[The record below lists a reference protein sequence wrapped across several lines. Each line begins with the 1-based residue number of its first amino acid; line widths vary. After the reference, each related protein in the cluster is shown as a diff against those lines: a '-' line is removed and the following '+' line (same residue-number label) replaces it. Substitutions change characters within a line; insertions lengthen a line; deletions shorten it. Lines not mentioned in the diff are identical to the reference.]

1 MLRNYA
7 SLLASEKL
15 SNPTAWLKFGLFS
28 VGLGQSFA
36 FVLVPPLAR
45 DLGLSVIETS
55 TIFSISAIA
64 WAITSASWGRASD
77 QYGRRNIAV
86 IGLIGYSISIIAL
99 ITPLFL
105 VEKNVLDLAY
115 LLPLLIL
122 GRLINGLIGSATRP
136 AAFAYMADITD
147 RSKRTKKFARLES
160 SFLVG
165 TIMGPLIGGF
175 LFLYSQTLPFYV
187 FSLCGGIS
195 AIGIFV
201 SFPKDIAQRKTERS
215 ASKLSYKDS
224 SIWPFLLIAA
234 MFSLCQASLLQ
245 SIGFFVTDVFS
256 DEKDLPLV
264 ISLTFVVLSIS
275 TVVSQYVFTDLK
287 PITNNK
293 LLIYGTFLVTI
304 SYLLAAS
311 SSSIAMFYLSMMIN
325 GFGAGMFRPA
335 NASALSIAQTPDDQ
349 GTAAGYLGS
358 VMPIGHVLTPLIAM
372 PIYQLGPEYLYFF
385 SSFLC
390 FTSLLFII
398 GHPILRHNEQTSF
411 TSS

>member
-215 ASKLSYKDS
+215 TSKLSYKDS

-234 MFSLCQASLLQ
+234 MFSLCHDK
-245 SIGFFVTDVFS
+245 GKT
-256 DEKDLPLV
+256 
-264 ISLTFVVLSIS
+264 
-275 TVVSQYVFTDLK
+275 
-287 PITNNK
+287 
-293 LLIYGTFLVTI
+293 
-304 SYLLAAS
+304 
-311 SSSIAMFYLSMMIN
+311 
-325 GFGAGMFRPA
+325 
-335 NASALSIAQTPDDQ
+335 
-349 GTAAGYLGS
+349 
-358 VMPIGHVLTPLIAM
+358 
-372 PIYQLGPEYLYFF
+372 
-385 SSFLC
+385 
-390 FTSLLFII
+390 
-398 GHPILRHNEQTSF
+398 
-411 TSS
+411 

>member
-1 MLRNYA
+1 M
-7 SLLASEKL
+7 
-15 SNPTAWLKFGLFS
+15 SNPSAWLKFGLFS

-64 WAITSASWGRASD
+64 WAFTSASWGRASD
-77 QYGRRNIAV
+77 LYGRRNIAV

-136 AAFAYMADITD
+136 AAFAYIADITD

-165 TIMGPLIGGF
+165 TIMGPMIGGF

-187 FSLCGGIS
+187 FSFCGGVS
-195 AIGIFV
+195 AIGIYL
-201 SFPKDIAQRKTERS
+201 SFPTNVTQKKTDRNN
-215 ASKLSYKDS
+215 SKLSYKDS

-245 SIGFFVTDVFS
+245 SIGFFITDVYS

-287 PITNNK
+287 PVTNNK

-304 SYLLAAS
+304 SYLIAAL

-372 PIYQLGPEYLYFF
+372 PIYQLGPQYLYFF
-385 SSFLC
+385 SAFLC
-390 FTSLLFII
+390 FASLLFII